1 MLLSDKGHVKLTDF
15 GLSRVHI
22 ARDLNL
28 KDLLLTTPTVNK
40 NDYHLVR
47 TPGQLLSLTS
57 HLSFNSRLTPSDDSS
72 CSLSNVSDS
81 SFHNSLS
88 PSPSKDSLSPSSYQ
102 CDSFSPTSYKN
113 CQTPSPLNNISVSPS
128 SDRGQS
134 PILNSPEMLR
144 DLPYRDNSYC
154 GLENEIPIAISPTR
168 SSPIGR
174 ESFVSIQPIMKRK
187 MENIDEDGHI
197 QFKIPRTGLSDLF
210 QFTHLN
216 EDAELRVSPCMSKC
230 RSVSPPNLKVN
241 LTPINRACCKPQQL
255 GSVPI
260 TFSSPLVTGSVTE
273 RDEEKTETPFRT
285 PRLMKRVKR
294 RRGVTFSSPMCNSS
308 NYGSHEGCVLGT
320 PDYLAPELLR
330 KQPHAHAVDW
340 WSLGVCLYE
349 FLLGSPPF
357 NDDSPED
364 IFNNILSNK
373 IEWPP
378 EDDDCLS
385 PASRQAIEALLTLDP
400 KMRADG
406 AQLRKLP
413 LFSQIPWKDIL
424 SMEAPFIPQPKD
436 HTDTTYFQAR
446 NCLQNLRVSQ
456 IDF

>member
-1 MLLSDKGHVKLTDF
+1 
-15 GLSRVHI
+15 
-22 ARDLNL
+22 
-28 KDLLLTTPTVNK
+28 
-40 NDYHLVR
+40 
-47 TPGQLLSLTS
+47 
-57 HLSFNSRLTPSDDSS
+57 
-72 CSLSNVSDS
+72 
-81 SFHNSLS
+81 
-88 PSPSKDSLSPSSYQ
+88 
-102 CDSFSPTSYKN
+102 
-113 CQTPSPLNNISVSPS
+113 
-128 SDRGQS
+128 
-134 PILNSPEMLR
+134 
-144 DLPYRDNSYC
+144 
-154 GLENEIPIAISPTR
+154 
-168 SSPIGR
+168 
-174 ESFVSIQPIMKRK
+174 
-187 MENIDEDGHI
+187 
-197 QFKIPRTGLSDLF
+197 
-210 QFTHLN
+210 
-216 EDAELRVSPCMSKC
+216 MSKC

-385 PASRQAIEALLTLDP
+385 PASRQAIGKSLSIFSFSPLHFNPFVTDVSKLLLFFLFFLFLYDYMIDVLMMYVNRGLADAGSQNACRWSAIEKITSFQSNSLERHTLHGSSFYTATQRSHRYDIFP
-400 KMRADG
+400 ST
-406 AQLRKLP
+406 QLPTKSPRFPNWFLKN
-413 LFSQIPWKDIL
+413 K
-424 SMEAPFIPQPKD
+424 K
-436 HTDTTYFQAR
+436 
-446 NCLQNLRVSQ
+446 RVS
-456 IDF
+456 FCLAVFPPFFFFFFLCLLN

>member
-1 MLLSDKGHVKLTDF
+1 
-15 GLSRVHI
+15 
-22 ARDLNL
+22 
-28 KDLLLTTPTVNK
+28 
-40 NDYHLVR
+40 
-47 TPGQLLSLTS
+47 
-57 HLSFNSRLTPSDDSS
+57 
-72 CSLSNVSDS
+72 
-81 SFHNSLS
+81 
-88 PSPSKDSLSPSSYQ
+88 
-102 CDSFSPTSYKN
+102 
-113 CQTPSPLNNISVSPS
+113 
-128 SDRGQS
+128 
-134 PILNSPEMLR
+134 
-144 DLPYRDNSYC
+144 
-154 GLENEIPIAISPTR
+154 
-168 SSPIGR
+168 
-174 ESFVSIQPIMKRK
+174 
-187 MENIDEDGHI
+187 
-197 QFKIPRTGLSDLF
+197 
-210 QFTHLN
+210 
-216 EDAELRVSPCMSKC
+216 MSKC

-385 PASRQAIEALLTLDP
+385 PASRQAIGKSLSIFSFSPLHFNPFVTDVSKLLLFFLFFYSSMIIWLTCWWCMLTEALLTLDP

-456 IDF
+456 IDFWKIRNESRFVLLFFPLFFFFFFFFFFLCLLN